1 MRSLGKMLSIFGK
14 AVVPECPCEV
24 GDIVSVKGEDWGM
37 YVINVE
43 GDNVSCVELDLI
55 LECKLEDI
63 ECE

>member
-1 MRSLGKMLSIFGK
+1 MLDIGSSNDSFYYLDGNNLG
-14 AVVPECPCEV
+14 AEV
-24 GDIVSVKGEDWGM
+24 GDIVSVKGEEWGM

-63 ECE
+63 EE